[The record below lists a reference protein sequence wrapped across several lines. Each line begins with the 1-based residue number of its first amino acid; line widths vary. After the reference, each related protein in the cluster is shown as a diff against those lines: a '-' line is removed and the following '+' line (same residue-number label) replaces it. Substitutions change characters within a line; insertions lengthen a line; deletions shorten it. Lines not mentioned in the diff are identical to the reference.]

1 MSRESS
7 FLKTDAYPPFFQP
20 EGQWLSLIAP
30 DARVEKCCKG
40 CCQLCG
46 TTPQGLRWYGDP
58 TCGFFKVEEG
68 PAPTFCPMLSRI
80 HTWQRKPE
88 TTGTQARARL
98 KHMSAKALVL
108 QAFHLGESRE
118 VTREQNAKKSVLSHL
133 VSFATN
139 GELEL
144 GFRGKLTI
152 GTRRGG
158 GLYLGGTYNRI
169 YFSR

>member
-1 MSRESS
+1 M
-7 FLKTDAYPPFFQP
+7 KTDAYPPFFQP

-68 PAPTFCPMLSRI
+68 PAPTFCPFLSNALTYP
-80 HTWQRKPE
+80 HLATKPE
-88 TTGTQARARL
+88 TTARQARARL

-118 VTREQNAKKSVLSHL
+118 VTRQQNAKKKRS
-133 VSFATN
+133 
-139 GELEL
+139 
-144 GFRGKLTI
+144 LT
-152 GTRRGG
+152 
-158 GLYLGGTYNRI
+158 
-169 YFSR
+169 SRFVRHKWRA

>member
-1 MSRESS
+1 M
-7 FLKTDAYPPFFQP
+7 KTDAYPPFFQP

-80 HTWQRKPE
+80 HTWQRNRKRLLGRLEPVSTHE
-88 TTGTQARARL
+88 RKDFSSASFPFRGVARSHARAER
-98 KHMSAKALVL
+98 KKKAFSHISFRSP
-108 QAFHLGESRE
+108 QMESLNSDSE
-118 VTREQNAKKSVLSHL
+118 GNL
-133 VSFATN
+133 
-139 GELEL
+139 
-144 GFRGKLTI
+144 
-152 GTRRGG
+152 
-158 GLYLGGTYNRI
+158 
-169 YFSR
+169 